1 MAETFELPPQS
12 RTKDE
17 VRQNVANLFLLDWMK
32 TSQFPSSGSKEM
44 LVAVLPQSPEVPEKV
59 SDKPAARTYANLA
72 SEHGLSL
79 KIAQDKI
86 EFTMQLD
93 GQTKIVA
100 SCEKTQR
107 GIAEAEKEIRKQT
120 LEKRESIQKS
130 YGVTFSSN
138 NEEVEKQVTGVGPK
152 ETLLRNNKM
161 IHAREPKLT
170 ELYGIESAL
179 AKSTPSHLDVDGR
192 TPVKFYFLKDT
203 YIEGDT
209 GSTAANFIAKD
220 KNGKAA
226 VYFGP
231 KQSDSRPITEKDA
244 EKLGITDEHSMQS
257 LLTHELAHNTVYRLK
272 WDDSATLERKCKEM
286 GWAPYQSPAGETTWI
301 IKAKANELYRID
313 SELTNW
319 VRCDDK
325 GNYLNDKGQPAS
337 EDKALRI
344 TPAKMRDRALMRPPT
359 DYFDNTIE
367 MFAESIMSFRVSE
380 KRRAEF
386 ARTSPD
392 LYKFIREQDQAE
404 LDKAYGT
411 GTRIR
416 LPDGSVADL
425 NAATRKAVSDFE
437 ARSGLK

>member
-1 MAETFELPPQS
+1 MAETFDFPQI
-12 RTKDE
+12 RANED
-17 VRQNVANLFLLDWMK
+17 VRQTVADLLRRDWLGESK
-32 TSQFPSSGSKEM
+32 APSQPRD
-44 LVAVLPQSPEVPEKV
+44 LHVALLPQPRETPEKG
-59 SDKPAARTYANLA
+59 DGKPAKTYTSLA

-79 KIAQDKI
+79 KIAPDKI
-86 EFTMQLD
+86 QFTMQLD
-93 GQTKIVA
+93 GQTKVVA
-100 SCEKTQR
+100 SCDKTPK

-130 YGVTFSSN
+130 YGVTFSGN
-138 NEEVEKQVTGVGPK
+138 HEEVEKQVTGVGPN

-179 AKSTPSHLDVDGR
+179 AKSAPSHLDVDGK

-209 GSTAANFIAKD
+209 GTTAANFVAKD

-272 WDDSATLERKCKEM
+272 WDDSTTLERKCKEM
-286 GWAPYQSPAGETTWI
+286 GWAPYQSPTGETTWI
-301 IKAKANELYRID
+301 IQAKANELYRID
-313 SELTNW
+313 SELTSW

-325 GNYLNDKGQPAS
+325 GSYLNDKGQPVPS
-337 EDKALRI
+337 EEKALRI
-344 TPAKMRDRALMRPPT
+344 TPAQMRDRALLRPPT
-359 DYFDNTIE
+359 DYFDNPIE
-367 MFAESIMSFRVSE
+367 LFAESMMSFRVSE

-386 ARTSPD
+386 AKTSPE

-404 LDKAYGT
+404 IDLAYRT
-411 GTRIR
+411 SKKIR
-416 LPDGSVADL
+416 LPDGSIAGL

-437 ARSGLK
+437 ARAGLK

>member
-1 MAETFELPPQS
+1 MAETFELAQI
-12 RTKDE
+12 RANED
-17 VRQNVANLFLLDWMK
+17 VRQNVADLFLRDCIRLSK
-32 TSQFPSSGSKEM
+32 TPAEPGDM
-44 LVAVLPQSPEVPEKV
+44 LVAFLPQPRENPEKGE
-59 SDKPAARTYANLA
+59 DKPAKTYASLA
-72 SEHGLSL
+72 GEHGLSL
-79 KIAQDKI
+79 KIAPDKI
-86 EFTMQLD
+86 QFTMQLD
-93 GQTKIVA
+93 GQTKVVA
-100 SCEKTQR
+100 SCDKTPE

-130 YGVTFSSN
+130 YGVTFSAN
-138 NEEVEKQVTGVGPK
+138 NEEVEKQVTGVGPN

-161 IHAREPKLT
+161 IYAREPKLT

-179 AKSTPSHLDVDGR
+179 AKSAPSHLDVDGK

-209 GSTAANFIAKD
+209 GTTAANFVAKD

-244 EKLGITDEHSMQS
+244 EKIGITDEHSMQS

-286 GWAPYQSPAGETTWI
+286 GWAPYQSPTGETTWI
-301 IKAKANELYRID
+301 IKAKGNELYKID
-313 SELTNW
+313 SELTGW
-319 VRCDDK
+319 VRCDEK
-325 GNYLNDKGQPAS
+325 GNYLNDKGQPAAS

-344 TPAKMRDRALMRPPT
+344 TPAQMRDRALLRPPT

-367 MFAESIMSFRVSE
+367 MFAESMMSFRVSE
-380 KRRAEF
+380 KKRAEF
-386 ARTSPD
+386 AKTSPE

-404 LDKAYGT
+404 IDLAYGA
-411 GTRIR
+411 GKKIR
-416 LPDGSVADL
+416 LPDGSLAGL

-437 ARSGLK
+437 ARSRRVR